1 MKNELHPETKAFI
14 LQQECA
20 SINNNGFDT
29 DLSLYYELFKN
40 GNKEGAKNLYR
51 NSLEKKYPYE
61 DKRVEL
67 MRCYRTKDP
76 RFPYVYT
83 DAINELADRLAFR
96 ISAHI
101 DGIINCFSDIGPD
114 PMSVLKAIQKTLR
127 QFFPSGQDAAYDMIE
142 RLEAYSSAMNYRE
155 IEFLDAADLLKGYI
169 DNSIFKTDEEL
180 REAKEKQDEEIERSI
195 EERDRKRA
203 ERTRHSRKR
212 YVIDLRKVQF
222 SREDLA
228 EIRIDSRLKR
238 KAHKVLAYCK
248 LYWQRIN
255 DPDFERKIFLYSKK
269 YNTKHYDIFRTIK
282 DGRLRNA
289 GDDVLLLEVF
299 NHLSLG
305 YEYSISEDLYMRQ
318 VWQRIKPFPVS
329 APAADTRR
337 KTKPAAAAKPAAAE
351 TGPPKQGRPP
361 AAKKPAAA
369 AKPAAEVQPAAPEP
383 KPAAV
388 KKPVPAPAEPK
399 PPAAE
404 TKPAK
409 QERPPAPEKKQ
420 PAVRQPKEPKA
431 AAKPA
436 VKTKPPAAPT
446 PAAESLQRKVD
457 KLPSGPFKN
466 YHRLFRTKLVTFIEE
481 YLIRDAITL
490 GNMKLEE
497 KGLEEA
503 KDQIHRFIMDNYGR
517 ADYDWTRSPERKK
530 VEDQGFLVPELYTI
544 TTRCYNAVKDASVSE
559 EYKRMARR

>member
-1 MKNELHPETKAFI
+1 MKNKLHPETKAFI

-61 DKRVEL
+61 EKRVEL

-83 DAINELADRLAFR
+83 DAINELVDRLAFR

-101 DGIINCFSDIGPD
+101 DGIIDCFSDIGSN

-127 QFFPSGQDAAYDMIE
+127 QFFPSGRDAAYDMIE

-203 ERTRHSRKR
+203 ERTQNSRKR

-248 LYWQRIN
+248 LYWQKIN

-269 YNTKHYDIFRTIK
+269 YNTKHYDIFRTIR

-299 NHLSLG
+299 NHLSRG

-318 VWQRIKPFPVS
+318 AWQRIKPFPAS
-329 APAADTRR
+329 APAADARR
-337 KTKPAAAAKPAAAE
+337 KTKPAAVKRARKSAASAKTPAKAKPLAE
-351 TGPPKQGRPP
+351 ARP
-361 AAKKPAAA
+361 A
-369 AKPAAEVQPAAPEP
+369 VPEP
-383 KPAAV
+383 KPAAE
-388 KKPVPAPAEPK
+388 KKPLSAPAEPK
-399 PPAAE
+399 PPAV
-404 TKPAK
+404 
-409 QERPPAPEKKQ
+409 RPQ
-420 PAVRQPKEPKA
+420 NVPKA
-431 AAKPA
+431 AVKPA
-436 VKTKPPAAPT
+436 AKTKPPAAAA

-530 VEDQGFLVPELYTI
+530 VEEQGFLVPELYTI

>member
-14 LQQECA
+14 LRKECA

-40 GNKEGAKNLYR
+40 GNKEGAKQLYR
-51 NSLEKKYPYE
+51 NSLEKKYPCE

-76 RFPYVYT
+76 SFPYVYT
-83 DAINELADRLAFR
+83 EAINELARRLALR

-101 DGIINCFSDIGPD
+101 DGIINCFTGIGPD

-142 RLEAYSSAMNYRE
+142 RLEAYSSAMSYRE

-169 DNSIFKTDEEL
+169 DNSIFKSDEEL
-180 REAKEKQDEEIERSI
+180 REAKEKQDKEIERSV
-195 EERDRKRA
+195 EERERKRT
-203 ERTRHSRKR
+203 ERKQHSRKR

-248 LYWQRIN
+248 LYWLTIN

-282 DGRLRNA
+282 DGRSRNA

-299 NHLSLG
+299 NHLSVG

-318 VWQRIKPFPVS
+318 AWQRIKPFPVS

-337 KTKPAAAAKPAAAE
+337 KTKAAAAKRVRKSAASAKTPAAEPKAAPAPAKATPAAAE
-351 TGPPKQGRPP
+351 TRPPKQVQPP
-361 AAKKPAAA
+361 AAKKPAAE
-369 AKPAAEVQPAAPEP
+369 AKPAAKATPAAPAKKAP
-383 KPAAV
+383 AVRPPKQVKTPAIKKPAA
-388 KKPVPAPAEPK
+388 EPK
-399 PPAAE
+399 
-404 TKPAK
+404 
-409 QERPPAPEKKQ
+409 
-420 PAVRQPKEPKA
+420 
-431 AAKPA
+431 
-436 VKTKPPAAPT
+436 
-446 PAAESLQRKVD
+446 PAAESLQQKVD

-503 KDQIHRFIMDNYGR
+503 KDHIYRFIIDNYGR

-530 VEDQGFLVPELYTI
+530 VEEQGFLVPELYTI